1 MYILS
6 IKIGKLVN
14 FHGVKG
20 EVKIMSDSDFL
31 EDRFISGE
39 TVEIKGETYTIKSY
53 RKHKNFHLLTFEG
66 VSNMND
72 ILHLKGETV
81 FIEENADDL
90 TLDEYEFHVKDIIG
104 LKVINLDDNQT
115 LGTIKDVMFTGA
127 NDVWVIEGEK
137 EYLIPY
143 IEQVVQTVDLDQ
155 GIVEITP
162 LEGLL
167 D

>member
-1 MYILS
+1 MG
-6 IKIGKLVN
+6 IKIGQLVN

-20 EVKIMSDSDFL
+20 EVKILSNSDFL
-31 EDRFISGE
+31 EERFAAGNELEIGGE
-39 TVEIKGETYTIKSY
+39 NFVIQSY
-53 RKHKNFHLLTFEG
+53 RTHKNFHLLKFEE

-72 ILHLKGETV
+72 ILHLKGKDV
-81 FIEENADDL
+81 FIEESGEDLDLADN
-90 TLDEYEFHVKDIIG
+90 EYHIKDIIG
-104 LKVINLDDNQT
+104 LKVINLDDNT
-115 LGTIKDVMFTGA
+115 ELGKISEVMFTGA

-137 EYLIPY
+137 EYSIPY
-143 IEQVVQTVDLDQ
+143 IEQVVKTVDIES